1 MIEWASDTSGADWIV
16 SRARRTIGLESP
28 RGFAAYARVAHPA
41 STGSLPAD
49 RLDAL
54 VGLLAAHTRTPAD
67 CWFGVWDG
75 YGFLQGPPAF
85 ARLQPRNGEPA
96 EPWVARPSTAT
107 PRITV
112 NDRAL
117 LLYRGT
123 MDAARALGD
132 FDQSPNLWW
141 PGDHAWCVAT
151 DVDLEDTHVG
161 GTGALV
167 ETLLA
172 LEPR

>member
-1 MIEWASDTSGADWIV
+1 MIEWASDTSSADWIV
-16 SRARRTIGLESP
+16 RRARPTIGLESP
-28 RGFAAYARVAHPA
+28 RGFTAYARVAHPA

-54 VGLLAAHTRTPAD
+54 LELLAAHTQSPTD

-75 YGFLQGPPAF
+75 YGFLQGPPAL
-85 ARLQPRNGEPA
+85 ARLQPRSGEPA

-112 NDRAL
+112 NDRVL

-123 MDAARALGD
+123 IDAARALGG

-141 PGDHAWCVAT
+141 PNDHAWCVAT
-151 DVDLEDTHVG
+151 DIDLQDTHVG
-161 GTGALV
+161 GTEALV

-172 LEPR
+172 SEPS